1 MFTGI
6 IEEIGTIA
14 ATPAGKLVVNAI
26 KVLEG
31 LELGGSVAVNGACQT
46 VIIFDNR
53 TFTVEVM
60 PETLRRTN
68 LGQLYIGDRVNLERP
83 LGLGGEIGGHL
94 VQGHIDNTGKITSA
108 EKEGDAVLIRIEAPT
123 ELMRLIVNK
132 GFITVDGAS
141 LTVVD
146 KDDRS
151 FRVSIVGYTRDHITL
166 VDKKVGDQVNLEADI
181 IGKYVAEFNRPQS
194 SGITA
199 EFLQEHGFA
208 VE

>member
-14 ATPAGKLVVNAI
+14 ATPSGKLTVNAI
-26 KVLEG
+26 KVLEK
-31 LELGGSVAVNGACQT
+31 LEIGGSVAVNGACQT
-46 VIIFDNR
+46 VISFNDR
-53 TFTVEVM
+53 AFTAEVM

-68 LGQLYIGDRVNLERP
+68 LGQLRIGDSVNLERP

-94 VQGHIDNTGKITSA
+94 VQGHVDDTGKITSV
-108 EKEGDAVLIRIEAPT
+108 EKEGDAVLIRIEVST

-146 KDDRS
+146 KDNAS

-166 VDKKVGDQVNLEADI
+166 VDKKVGDEVNLEADI
-181 IGKYVAEFNRPQS
+181 IGKYVAEFKRPQN
-194 SGITA
+194 SGITE

>member
-46 VIIFDNR
+46 VVAFDDR

-68 LGQLYIGDRVNLERP
+68 MGKIRIGDIVNLERP

-94 VQGHIDNTGKITSA
+94 VQGHVDDTGKILSM
-108 EKEGDAVLIRIEAPT
+108 EKEGDAVLIRIQAPP

-166 VDKKVGDQVNLEADI
+166 VDKKVGDKVNLEADI
-181 IGKYVAEFNRPQS
+181 IGKYVAEFKRPQN
-194 SGITA
+194 SGITE

>member
-14 ATPAGKLVVNAI
+14 AKPAGKLLITAGQ
-26 KVLEG
+26 VLAG

-46 VIIFDNR
+46 VISFNDRN
-53 TFTVEVM
+53 FTVEVM

-68 LGQLYIGDRVNLERP
+68 LGQLRIGDRVNLERP

-94 VQGHIDNTGKITSA
+94 VQGHVDDTGKIVSA
-108 EKEGDAVLIRIEAPT
+108 EKEGDAVLIRIEAPA
-123 ELMRLIVNK
+123 ELMRLIVKK

-146 KDDRS
+146 KDERS
-151 FRVSIVGYTRDHITL
+151 FRISIVGYTQDHITL
-166 VDKKVGDQVNLEADI
+166 VDKKTGDSVNLETDI

-194 SGITA
+194 SSITA

-208 VE
+208 VD

>member
-6 IEEIGTIA
+6 IEEIGTVA
-14 ATPAGKLVVNAI
+14 ATPAGKLVI
-26 KVLEG
+26 KAVQALEG
-31 LELGGSVAVNGACQT
+31 LQLGGSVAVNGACQT
-46 VIIFDNR
+46 VVEFNEN

-68 LGQLYIGDRVNLERP
+68 LGKLRISDRVNLERP
-83 LGLGGEIGGHL
+83 LELGGEIGGHL
-94 VQGHIDNTGKITSA
+94 VQGHVDDTGKITSA
-108 EKEGDAVLIRIEAPT
+108 EKEGDAVLIRIEVSA

-151 FRVSIVGYTRDHITL
+151 FRISIVGFTRDHITL
-166 VDKKVGDQVNLEADI
+166 VDKKVGDEVNLEADI
-181 IGKYVAEFNRPQS
+181 IGKYVAEFNQPQS
-194 SGITA
+194 SGITT

-208 VE
+208 IE

>member
-181 IGKYVAEFNRPQS
+181 IGKYVAEFNQPQS
-194 SGITA
+194 GGITA

-208 VE
+208 IE

>member
-14 ATPAGKLVVNAI
+14 ATPTGKLVINAL
-26 KVLEG
+26 KVLKG

-46 VIIFDNR
+46 VISFDNR
-53 TFTVEVM
+53 TFAVEVM

-68 LGQLYIGDRVNLERP
+68 LGQLRIGDRVNLERP
-83 LGLGGEIGGHL
+83 LGFGGEIGGHL
-94 VQGHIDNTGKITSA
+94 VQGHVDDTGKIVSA
-108 EKEGDAVLIRIEAPT
+108 EKEGDAVLIRIETPT
-123 ELMRLIVNK
+123 ELLRLIVNK

-141 LTVVD
+141 LTVID

-166 VDKKVGDQVNLEADI
+166 VDKKVGDEVNLEADI
-181 IGKYVAEFNRPQS
+181 IGKYVAEFNLPQS
-194 SGITA
+194 SNITT

>member
-46 VIIFDNR
+46 VVNFNDR

-68 LGQLYIGDRVNLERP
+68 LGQLRIGDSVNLERP

-94 VQGHIDNTGKITSA
+94 VQGHVDDTGIITSA
-108 EKEGDAVLIRIEAPT
+108 DKEGDAVLIRIDTST

-166 VDKKVGDQVNLEADI
+166 VDKKVGDKVNLEADI
-181 IGKYVAEFNRPQS
+181 IGKYVAEFNLPQS

>member
-6 IEEIGTIA
+6 IQEIGTVVA
-14 ATPAGKLVVNAI
+14 APVGRLTISAGQI
-26 KVLEG
+26 LEG
-31 LELGGSVAVNGACQT
+31 LQLGGSVAVNGACQT
-46 VIIFDNR
+46 VINFNDR

-68 LGQLYIGDRVNLERP
+68 LGRLGIGDSVNLERP

-94 VQGHIDNTGKITSA
+94 VQGHVDGTGKIVSA
-108 EKEGDAVLIRIEAPT
+108 QKEGSAVLIKIEAPAD
-123 ELMRLIVNK
+123 LMLFIVNK

-146 KDDRS
+146 KDERS
-151 FRVSIVGYTRDHITL
+151 FRISIVGYTREHITL
-166 VDKKVGDQVNLEADI
+166 VDKKTGDEVNLETDI
-181 IGKYVAEFNRPQS
+181 IGKYVAEFNKSQS

-199 EFLQEHGFA
+199 EFLEEHGFA
-208 VE
+208 VN

>member
-6 IEEIGTIA
+6 IKEIGTIA

-46 VIIFDNR
+46 VVAFDDR

-68 LGQLYIGDRVNLERP
+68 MGKIRIGDIVNLERP

-94 VQGHIDNTGKITSA
+94 VQGHVDDTGKILSI
-108 EKEGDAVLIRIEAPT
+108 EKEGDAVLIRIQAPP

-166 VDKKVGDQVNLEADI
+166 VDKKIGDEVNLETDI
-181 IGKYVAEFNRPQS
+181 IGKYVAEFNQPQS
-194 SGITA
+194 SNITA

-208 VE
+208 VD

>member
-14 ATPAGKLVVNAI
+14 ATPSGKLTVNAI
-26 KVLEG
+26 KVLEK
-31 LELGGSVAVNGACQT
+31 LEIGGSVAVNGACQT
-46 VIIFDNR
+46 VISFNDR
-53 TFTVEVM
+53 TFTAEVM

-68 LGQLYIGDRVNLERP
+68 LGQLRIGDSVNLERP

-94 VQGHIDNTGKITSA
+94 VQGHVDDTGKITSV
-108 EKEGDAVLIRIEAPT
+108 EKEGDAVLIRIEVST

-146 KDDRS
+146 KDNAS

-166 VDKKVGDQVNLEADI
+166 VDKKVGDEVNLEADI
-181 IGKYVAEFNRPQS
+181 IGKYVAEFKRPQN
-194 SGITA
+194 SGITE

>member
-14 ATPAGKLVVNAI
+14 ATPSGKLTVNAI
-26 KVLEG
+26 KVLEK
-31 LELGGSVAVNGACQT
+31 LEIGGSVAVNGACQT
-46 VIIFDNR
+46 VISFNDR
-53 TFTVEVM
+53 TFTAEVM

-68 LGQLYIGDRVNLERP
+68 LGQLRIGDSVNLERP

-94 VQGHIDNTGKITSA
+94 VQGHVDDTGKITSV
-108 EKEGDAVLIRIEAPT
+108 EKEGDAVLIRIEAST

-146 KDDRS
+146 KDNAS

-166 VDKKVGDQVNLEADI
+166 VDKKVGDEVNLEADI
-181 IGKYVAEFNRPQS
+181 IGKYVAEFKRPQN
-194 SGITA
+194 SGITE